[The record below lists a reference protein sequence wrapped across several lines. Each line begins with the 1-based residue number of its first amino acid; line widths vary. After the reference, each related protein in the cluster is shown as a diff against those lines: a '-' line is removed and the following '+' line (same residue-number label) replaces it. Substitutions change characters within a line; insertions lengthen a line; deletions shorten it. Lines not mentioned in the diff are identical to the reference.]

1 MIIEGSSMTFR
12 VISLLATLLLPMLA
26 GAQSPD
32 IRANPDRME
41 QRIKAL
47 GQYGTNSA
55 GGVSRVAFSDADIA
69 GRAYIMDLMREAGLS
84 VRVDT
89 AGNLIGRREGR
100 EEGLPVIMFGSH
112 IDSVPGGG
120 NYDGD
125 VGVIGA
131 IEAIQLM
138 NDNGLSTR
146 HPLEVVSFTDEEGGL
161 TGSRAMVGQLSERTL
176 EVVSHSGLT
185 IREGISEVGGDPNR
199 LDLAARKPGDIL
211 AFIELHIEQGAF
223 LDEENIDIG
232 VVEGIVGI
240 RWWDVT
246 VEGFAN
252 HAGTTPMNKRWDA
265 MVSAAE
271 LTLAINH
278 VATTMPG
285 RQVATVGRIRAEPGA
300 PNVIP
305 GQVVLSLEIRD
316 LDASKIQQ
324 VFERIQAEAKQIA
337 DARFTPIRFG
347 EIEVASPPAPTDL
360 QMRRVI
366 AAAADELG
374 MSFKLMPSGAGHDAQ
389 DMTHI
394 APTGMIFVPSVNGV
408 SHSPKEFTSAEDMAN
423 GASVLLKTILA
434 IDSGALE

>member
-1 MIIEGSSMTFR
+1 MTFR
-12 VISLLATLLLPMLA
+12 VISLLSTLLLPMLA
-26 GAQSPD
+26 GAQTAD
-32 IRANPDRME
+32 IHANPDRME
-41 QRIKAL
+41 QRIKTL
-47 GQYGTNSA
+47 GEYGTNPE

-69 GRAYIMDLMREAGLS
+69 GRAYVMDLMRDAGLS

-89 AGNLIGRREGR
+89 AGNIIGRRAGLED
-100 EEGLPVIMFGSH
+100 GLPVIMFGSH

-131 IEAIQLM
+131 IEAIQML
-138 NDNGLSTR
+138 NDNGLTTR
-146 HPLEVVSFTDEEGGL
+146 HPLEIVSFTDEEGGL

-176 EVVSHSGLT
+176 EVMSHSGMT

-199 LDLAARKPGDIL
+199 LDLAERKPGELL
-211 AFIELHIEQGAF
+211 AFIELHIEQGAI
-223 LDEENIDIG
+223 LDQENIDIG

-278 VATTMPG
+278 VASTMPG

-305 GQVVLSLEIRD
+305 GEVVLSLEIRD
-316 LDASKIQQ
+316 LDAWKIQQ
-324 VFERIQAEAKQIA
+324 VFEQIQQEAKQIA
-337 DARFTPIRFG
+337 DARFTPIRFR
-347 EIEVASPPAPTDL
+347 EIEVASPPAPTDQ
-360 QMRRVI
+360 QMRRII
-366 AAAADELG
+366 ANSVDELG

-408 SHSPKEFTSAEDMAN
+408 SHSPKEFTTAQDMAN